1 MYPCHGMPPLARHYH
16 DLAKLNNLA
25 VVLYPCR
32 GLPPLARHHHDLP
45 KLNDL
50 AVVLDPCHGRL
61 PLARH
66 YHDVAKLNEHGTV
79 EMFLCKYYL
88 IGCPSH
94 LIIIKVA
101 LAPCHG
107 LGQTVPCR
115 QLSIP
120 LVLPYL
126 LLYYVYNKHGF
137 TPISERTLSRE
148 LLVPD

>member
-1 MYPCHGMPPLARHYH
+1 MYPCDGMLPLARHYH
-16 DLAKLNNLA
+16 DLAKLNHLA
-25 VVLYPCR
+25 VVLYPCC

-50 AVVLDPCHGRL
+50 AVVLYPCHGRL

-94 LIIIKVA
+94 LINIKTA
-101 LAPCHG
+101 WDK
-107 LGQTVPCR
+107 QCR
-115 QLSIP
+115 ADSLKTKLNLNDPAIMILIRQIPENSMRSI
-120 LVLPYL
+120 
-126 LLYYVYNKHGF
+126 NIHEM
-137 TPISERTLSRE
+137 T
-148 LLVPD
+148 